1 MPIKLFENQAI
12 LFLSARLTSHVKR
25 ILLEC
30 FGSFGLKA
38 GPSYLHRRSLVPT
51 KQVCNKADHFKI
63 GKRPATSHTASQDRS
78 RWSLISSQLNS
89 NDNCL
94 IHECQPHS
102 TM

>member
-38 GPSYLHRRSLVPT
+38 EPS
-51 KQVCNKADHFKI
+51 
-63 GKRPATSHTASQDRS
+63 
-78 RWSLISSQLNS
+78 
-89 NDNCL
+89 
-94 IHECQPHS
+94 
-102 TM
+102 

>member
-51 KQVCNKADHFKI
+51 KRVCNKADHFKI

-78 RWSLISSQLNS
+78 QWSLISSQLNS
-89 NDNCL
+89 NDN
-94 IHECQPHS
+94 
-102 TM
+102 